1 MIKAHV
7 LSSKTRRAQSEQM
20 HINCGVDAWLLARQN
35 IAGAGTDIG
44 YYLNIRLE
52 HFLSGTPIVTP
63 YVSKHKTVTA
73 TEASADNPDDTHDI
87 LKHGNHPRGIHRLSS
102 KEK

>member
-1 MIKAHV
+1 MCYQVKKRQVHCD
-7 LSSKTRRAQSEQM
+7 LSQIHSSVE
-20 HINCGVDAWLLARQN
+20 AWLLSRQN
-35 IAGAGTDIG
+35 M
-44 YYLNIRLE
+44 R
-52 HFLSGTPIVTP
+52 HTPIVTP